1 MAASGSTRRRSQWP
15 DLPAE
20 LLGLVLMRLSSH
32 ADRVRL
38 PVVCCAWCSAARL
51 QHPLLPWLALPDG
64 TFLSLPDGAV
74 HRLPVPDDVF
84 FGFSAGGALFL
95 MHEDGIFSLVC
106 PSSVATVDLP
116 EPRTTCMAWTSPAHK
131 SIANIALFQGKLY
144 VLTREEELHVLD
156 AGDPHITNICC
167 IHKTLTPSPEDHD
180 LDRIWNCDYYGPD
193 MHIRPDYL
201 VVAGN
206 QLLRVELT
214 TIIPATICQPW
225 TYQFHVYEAA
235 DLSCGDGRWRDVS
248 TLMGACTLRQPKLL

>member
-38 PVVCCAWCSAARL
+38 PVVCRAWCSAARL
-51 QHPLLPWLALPDG
+51 QHPLPPLLPWLALPDG

-95 MHEDGIFSLVC
+95 MHEDDIFSLVC

-116 EPRTTCMAWTSPAHK
+116 EPRFWAAATWQQGLAQHAWRGRR
-131 SIANIALFQGKLY
+131 L
-144 VLTREEELHVLD
+144 R
-156 AGDPHITNICC
+156 TN
-167 IHKTLTPSPEDHD
+167 PSPTLHSSKGSSMSLPEKRSYMSWT
-180 LDRIWNCDYYGPD
+180 LG
-193 MHIRPDYL
+193 IRTS
-201 VVAGN
+201 
-206 QLLRVELT
+206 QT
-214 TIIPATICQPW
+214 S
-225 TYQFHVYEAA
+225 AA
-235 DLSCGDGRWRDVS
+235 Y
-248 TLMGACTLRQPKLL
+248 TKH